1 MWLSSSLG
9 IKATFT
15 RLEREGIMIRHPLA
29 IAGTL
34 AGLCTAFVLSAC
46 GGDDPSAAQTLPQG
60 SEPVNLEPADFTTQI
75 DNPYWPMAPGSR
87 WIYRE
92 TDAEGAKLRV
102 EVTVTDKT
110 KRIANGVEARVV
122 HDLVTEGGQPVE
134 NTFDWYAQD
143 SDGNVWYLGED
154 TQEYENGK
162 VTSTAGSWEAGV
174 DGAQPGIAIPADPQ
188 PGLAYRQEYYA
199 GEAEDNGEIVS
210 LDEQAE
216 VPAGHYKPVVMT
228 KDTTPVEPKV
238 LEFKFYA
245 RGVGPV
251 LEITASGGSDRD
263 ELLSFQPST

>member
-1 MWLSSSLG
+1 
-9 IKATFT
+9 
-15 RLEREGIMIRHPLA
+15 MIRHPLA

-46 GGDDPSAAQTLPQG
+46 GGDDTSGAQTLPQG

-110 KRIANGVEARVV
+110 KKIANGVEARVV

-154 TQEYENGK
+154 TKEYENGK

-228 KDTTPVEPKV
+228 KDTTPAEPKV

-263 ELLSFQPST
+263 ELLSFQPGT